1 MLFKIQSALYLLELS
16 DDRDLLVVGQVLD
29 ELLGYCRA
37 AAAGKS
43 GSRAEGTQPVD
54 AVMLFKALILKA
66 DESVFEI
73 LRHLIGIDP
82 YSVLLAVELSHFNE
96 LIVAVI
102 GIDERGLVL
111 IRLVVVEIYR
121 DLAVGKGH
129 DIEENITSDYRRGEH
144 TDDEHTE
151 YDQQSY
157 PAGFF
162 IRLFILLF

>member
-1 MLFKIQSALYLLELS
+1 M
-16 DDRDLLVVGQVLD
+16 
-29 ELLGYCRA
+29 
-37 AAAGKS
+37 
-43 GSRAEGTQPVD
+43 
-54 AVMLFKALILKA
+54 
-66 DESVFEI
+66 
-73 LRHLIGIDP
+73 
-82 YSVLLAVELSHFNE
+82 ELSHFNE
-96 LIVAVI
+96 LVVAVI

-121 DLAVGKGH
+121 DLAVGKRH

-162 IRLFILLF
+162 IRLFILLFGRFFGCSHLFRCVCGAVCHPCASFTLQSS